1 MTDEKR
7 KKAEYRSSLRSKAM
21 IKEALL
27 SLMIEK
33 PFEKISI
40 TDIVRRAD
48 INRGTFYA
56 HYANTSEVL
65 KSISTSVVDDL
76 ASAVTNEY
84 DTVKVLSSPEVLLT
98 PITNFLKANPSYY
111 SKLLQTD
118 KFYDVLD
125 DAREAAINRVVQDL
139 RKSINDET
147 RKMLI
152 VVLDYALSGIMTVYE
167 DILLEKIPLSLDES
181 VEYISQLLRPQR
193 IALSEALQQMQ
204 K

>member
-84 DTVKVLSSPEVLLT
+84 DTVKVLASPEVLLT

>member
-125 DAREAAINRVVQDL
+125 DAREAAINRVVADL

-181 VEYISQLLRPQR
+181 VEYIAQLLRPQR